1 MRERQFNI
9 IVGAPGSGK
18 STFTAN
24 VCSKLPENVII
35 YKHIA
40 NIDDKAF
47 SAFPIKTTDNW
58 RQGAKPGHGVKCKI
72 AGEESDYRPFLK
84 WVKNN
89 YRNGALVIDDCTIF
103 ERDRLTKE
111 MNHLVS
117 MRRHYGI
124 DIYLIYHGLS
134 LLPIEQFV
142 FLNKLVIFNTTD
154 NFQYK
159 IKKIPNVENI
169 NHAVNQARLNRQKES
184 TKYNPVIV
192 VHNK

>member
-24 VCSKLPENVII
+24 VCNKLPENVII

-47 SAFPIKTTDNW
+47 AAFPVKTMDNW
-58 RQGAKPGHGVKCKI
+58 RQGAKPGHPVKCKF
-72 AGEESDYRPFLK
+72 AGQESDYRPFLQ

-89 YRNGALVIDDCTIF
+89 YRNGALIIDDCTIF
-103 ERDRLTKE
+103 ERDRLTLE
-111 MNHLVS
+111 MNHLVT

-134 LLPIEQFV
+134 LLPIEQFI

-169 NHAVNQARLNRQKES
+169 NHAVNQARLNRQNEK
-184 TKYNPVIV
+184 TRFTPVIV
-192 VHNK
+192 KIN